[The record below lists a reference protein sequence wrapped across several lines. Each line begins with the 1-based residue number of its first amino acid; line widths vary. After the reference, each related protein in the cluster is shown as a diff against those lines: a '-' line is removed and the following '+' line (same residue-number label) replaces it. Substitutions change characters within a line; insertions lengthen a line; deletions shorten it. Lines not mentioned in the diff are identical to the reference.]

1 MEIAYRLN
9 NTQIEKLKKYKNP
22 SIILKKENILK
33 NGEYKL
39 HLTIR
44 MFNKLLENGQLK
56 YTFTDKRKEYYIQ
69 NGGSLSN
76 IFKAVLPYLKPIA
89 KKIIPSLGIA
99 ASSTLVSHGINKAL
113 NKNKRRGGSININL
127 KQSDINKINNLLK
140 NLPIEIKKKYKK
152 INEQNG
158 SGIFTSILIPLAA
171 SLLPSLIGKGCKDFF
186 FLTN

>member
-33 NGEYKL
+33 NGKYKL
-39 HLTIR
+39 HLTIG

-89 KKIIPSLGIA
+89 KKFYQLLELLL
-99 ASSTLVSHGINKAL
+99 LVL
-113 NKNKRRGGSININL
+113 
-127 KQSDINKINNLLK
+127 
-140 NLPIEIKKKYKK
+140 
-152 INEQNG
+152 
-158 SGIFTSILIPLAA
+158 
-171 SLLPSLIGKGCKDFF
+171 
-186 FLTN
+186 